1 MKLYWGAFLSRL
13 SPMSLRL
20 AALARPALV
29 LAFVI
34 ATPLAARAQPR
45 LEAAPLVTPF
55 STGKPPALPAP
66 WTPVPIAANKT
77 PTAYDLV
84 VDQGTVVLHARAD
97 AAASGLG
104 HSVAFDLQSAPI
116 LEWRWKVGNLVEGA
130 DNSDP
135 TKEDSPA
142 RIVLQFD
149 GTKSRLSLKDRAY
162 FVLGK
167 QLSGQE
173 PAYATLMY
181 VWSNR
186 APVGA
191 VIPNPRTGRVQ
202 MVVVGSGATGVG
214 TWQTI
219 RRNVIEDFRRAFGE
233 EPGPLTAVG
242 VLTDTDN
249 TGKSVEAWYG
259 DLRFLPEAQ

>member
-1 MKLYWGAFLSRL
+1 MIR
-13 SPMSLRL
+13 RL
-20 AALARPALV
+20 ALATFASFLV
-29 LAFVI
+29 
-34 ATPLAARAQPR
+34 AAAPSPTRAQPAM
-45 LEAAPLVTPF
+45 EAAPLVAPF
-55 STGKPPALPAP
+55 SAGKPPTLPAS
-66 WTPVPIAANKT
+66 WAPVQISASKT
-77 PTAYDLV
+77 PTAYRLV
-84 VDQGTVVLHARAD
+84 VDQGTAVLHARAD

-104 HSVAFDLQSAPI
+104 HNVAFDLHSAPI
-116 LEWRWKVGNLVEGA
+116 LEWRWKVSKLIDGA

-181 VWSNR
+181 VWANR

-191 VIPNPRTGRVQ
+191 VIPNPRTTRVQ
-202 MVVVGSGATGVG
+202 MVVIGSGATGVG
-214 TWQTI
+214 SWQTI
-219 RRNVIEDFRRAFGE
+219 KRNVVEDFRRAFGE

-249 TGKSVEAWYG
+249 TGGSVEAWYG
-259 DLRFLPEAQ
+259 DLQFLPAAP